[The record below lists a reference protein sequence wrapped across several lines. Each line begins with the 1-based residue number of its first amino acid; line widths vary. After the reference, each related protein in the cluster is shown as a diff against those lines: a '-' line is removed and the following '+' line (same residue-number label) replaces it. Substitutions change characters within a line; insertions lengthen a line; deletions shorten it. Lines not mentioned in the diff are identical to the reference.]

1 MAELYFSGETLP
13 IEDNS
18 SKEHINIRFD
28 TKNEFINFLKSF
40 DSDKITS
47 YTIKKSNGDTIDG
60 HGEAISGIVI
70 KFVGNSQI
78 QARIDIVQ
86 TSENQILKET
96 IETLATTALNG
107 AKAWASG
114 DEYKSGDIVSYK
126 NSLYKVVQSHTSQS
140 DWTPDAVPALFTRVY
155 EGAYQEDGQT
165 EIQEWVQPTGAHD
178 AYQTD
183 DVVTHNGSIWKSTV
197 DNNVWEPSVY
207 GWDEVTED
215 A

>member
-1 MAELYFSGETLP
+1 MAELYYSGETLT
-13 IEDNS
+13 IEES
-18 SKEHINIRFD
+18 SSREHINIRFD
-28 TKNEFINFLKSF
+28 SKNDFISFLQSF
-40 DSDKITS
+40 NAEDIVS
-47 YTIKKSNGDTIDG
+47 YTIRKANGETIDG
-60 HGEAISGIVI
+60 HGKAISGIVI
-70 KFVGNSQI
+70 KFVGNGQLL
-78 QARIDIVQ
+78 ARIDIVQ
-86 TSENQILKET
+86 LSENQILKET

-107 AKAWASG
+107 AEAWASG
-114 DEYKSGDIVSYK
+114 NEYNSGDVVSYK

-140 DWTPDAVPALFTRVY
+140 DWTPDVVPALFTRVY

-183 DVVTHNGSIWKSTV
+183 DVVTHNGSTWKSTV

>member
-1 MAELYFSGETLP
+1 MAELYYSGETLP
-13 IEDNS
+13 VEDNS
-18 SKEHINIRFD
+18 SKEHINVRFD
-28 TKNEFINFLKSF
+28 SKNEFINFLQSF
-40 DSDKITS
+40 DSDKIKS
-47 YTIKKSNGDTIDG
+47 YTIKKSSGDTIEG
-60 HGEAISGIVI
+60 HGDAISGIVI

-78 QARIDIVQ
+78 RARIDIVQ

-107 AKAWASG
+107 AEAWASG
-114 DEYKSGDIVSYK
+114 NEYNSGDVVSYK

-140 DWTPDAVPALFTRVY
+140 DWTPDVVPALFTRVY

-207 GWDEVTED
+207 GWDEVTKD

>member
-1 MAELYFSGETLP
+1 MAELYYSGETLT
-13 IEDNS
+13 IEESS

-28 TKNEFINFLKSF
+28 SKNDFVSFLQSF
-40 DSDKITS
+40 NTEDIAS
-47 YTIKKSNGDTIDG
+47 YTIRKANGDTIEG
-60 HGEAISGIVI
+60 YGKAISGIVI
-70 KFVGNSQI
+70 KFVGNGQLL
-78 QARIDIVQ
+78 ARIDIIQ
-86 TSENQILKET
+86 LSENQILKET
-96 IETLATTALNG
+96 IETLAATALNG
-107 AKAWASG
+107 AEEWSSG
-114 DEYKSGDIVSYK
+114 IEYHSGNVVSYK

-183 DVVTHNGSIWKSTV
+183 DVVTHNGSTWKSTV

-207 GWDEVTED
+207 GWDEVIED

>member
-1 MAELYFSGETLP
+1 MAELYYSGETLT
-13 IEDNS
+13 IEESS

-28 TKNEFINFLKSF
+28 SKNDFVSFLQSF
-40 DSDKITS
+40 NTEDIAS
-47 YTIKKSNGDTIDG
+47 YTIRKANGDTTEG
-60 HGEAISGIVI
+60 HGKAISGIVI
-70 KFVGNSQI
+70 KFVGNGQLL
-78 QARIDIVQ
+78 ARIDIVQ
-86 TSENQILKET
+86 LSENQILKET

-107 AKAWASG
+107 AEAWASG
-114 DEYKSGDIVSYK
+114 NKYNSGDVVSYK

-140 DWTPDAVPALFTRVY
+140 DWTPDVVPALFTRVY

-178 AYQTD
+178 AYQMD
-183 DVVTHNGSIWKSTV
+183 DVVTHNGSTWKSTV

-207 GWDEVTED
+207 GWDEVIED